1 MIYPFKNINMKQILL
16 LLLLALFSGNNAAR
30 AQSVTFY
37 LCNDCT
43 YQSATDGETI
53 TFRTNGK
60 VKINGKPAPAF
71 ACRNNDGVVELRY
84 KGRLI
89 NNLNWYEGQ
98 KKSYDLLDDRG
109 IGYTLLKC
117 TGNMPSVSELVNG
130 KGKK

>member
-1 MIYPFKNINMKQILL
+1 MNIAVSICS
-16 LLLLALFSGNNAAR
+16 LLLALFSGNPATR

-71 ACRNNDGVVELRY
+71 SCRNNDGVVELYY
-84 KGRLI
+84 KGKLI
-89 NNLNWYEGQ
+89 NNLSWYEGQ
-98 KKSYDLLDDRG
+98 KKGYELLDDRG
-109 IGYTLLKC
+109 IGYSLLGC
-117 TGNMPSVSELVNG
+117 TGDMPSVPELMNG
-130 KGKK
+130 APRTWKK